1 MAVEFAKGLIVAEVV
16 SADALERALYVAVSN
31 DSPVEHALLD
41 TGALTNDRLDEEL
54 ARGDAPVLHDV
65 VADPDLLDRLPA
77 GLCSRLLAVPLRLD
91 VRSNTV
97 DVAVVNVF
105 DTHAAEEIAFH
116 LQANVVAVRA
126 SLEDVERALRD
137 RPSYAALSGRS
148 VGSAG
153 ARPQGAPALR
163 HPETPPP
170 VPKLISKRTPPWGT
184 EVGVPH
190 DRGSD
195 IPIPLTRRK
204 SMVPEAAPAG
214 ENDLAALTYARL
226 GGGLSLPDA
235 ALVRSKSSSPAPELV
250 PNDQGLTIESL
261 PVAAVEVTRSVD
273 APQAPSTSRDGSAFG
288 ATPNDGATANE
299 AVLPTPPDTERGLP
313 SVPSISLRDGPRTES
328 VVPRPPP
335 VSVRAPSQRPSG
347 APPISVRA
355 PSVRPP
361 GEPKPRTTQSF
372 PAPDTSQAV
381 AALRTAHDRDTILG
395 ITQAGAR
402 GVARR
407 VAIFVAKRG
416 DYVGWSCT
424 PELGDEGEL
433 RAVTVPAEAPT
444 VLAWASAEGS
454 YLGPLDPSA
463 HGAILSVMGTA
474 TRDVAAVPIRV
485 SGKTAAV
492 VVADELGDTMIGTK
506 RLEEIARAAGEA
518 LLRVVRA
525 AKK

>member
-214 ENDLAALTYARL
+214 PVVALTNEHAGSDGDIFSHNFKLMGL
-226 GGGLSLPDA
+226 GPLVGTRTWGGVIGIWPRHMLVDGSSTTQPEFSFWFSDVGFGVENYGTDPQVEVDNAPQDA
-235 ALVRSKSSSPAPELV
+235 AAGRDRQLETALATAMSLIETHKP
-250 PNDQGLTIESL
+250 GL
-261 PVAAVEVTRSVD
+261 P
-273 APQAPSTSRDGSAFG
+273 AFG
-288 ATPNDGATANE
+288 EKPQ
-299 AVLPTPPDTERGLP
+299 L
-313 SVPSISLRDGPRTES
+313 
-328 VVPRPPP
+328 
-335 VSVRAPSQRPSG
+335 VRAPL
-347 APPISVRA
+347 
-355 PSVRPP
+355 
-361 GEPKPRTTQSF
+361 PKR
-372 PAPDTSQAV
+372 
-381 AALRTAHDRDTILG
+381 
-395 ITQAGAR
+395 
-402 GVARR
+402 
-407 VAIFVAKRG
+407 
-416 DYVGWSCT
+416 
-424 PELGDEGEL
+424 
-433 RAVTVPAEAPT
+433 
-444 VLAWASAEGS
+444 
-454 YLGPLDPSA
+454 
-463 HGAILSVMGTA
+463 
-474 TRDVAAVPIRV
+474 
-485 SGKTAAV
+485 
-492 VVADELGDTMIGTK
+492 
-506 RLEEIARAAGEA
+506 
-518 LLRVVRA
+518 
-525 AKK
+525 